1 MTMAKDFYQQYIEQL
16 LSKAGLIDEGEE
28 VDKEYAGKLGEE
40 LKKRVGLMIMDALPK
55 DKLEAYTELVHKT
68 LSSDEI
74 FSFLKENINDFEA
87 KRVKVIED
95 FAVNFLERTTKMREA
110 LK

>member
-68 LSSDEI
+68 PSSDEI
-74 FSFLKENINDFEA
+74 FSFLKENISDFEA